1 MNNPDLVSIDKEG
14 CYNNSMNE
22 QQTVWVVSE
31 QVQDYYGNYTN
42 IIGVYTEES
51 IAKEVYNRSVNY
63 SIDPVFLNAK

>member
-1 MNNPDLVSIDKEG
+1 
-14 CYNNSMNE
+14 MNE

-31 QVQDYYGNYTN
+31 QVQDYYGSYTN

>member
-1 MNNPDLVSIDKEG
+1 MNNLSLVSIDKEG

-22 QQTVWVVSE
+22 KQTVWVVYE
-31 QVQDYYGNYTN
+31 EDYDGYTN

-63 SIDPVFLNAK
+63 SIDSVFLNAE

>member
-1 MNNPDLVSIDKEG
+1 
-14 CYNNSMNE
+14 MNE

-51 IAKEVYNRSVNY
+51 IAKEVYNRSVSY
-63 SIDPVFLNAK
+63 SIDSVFLNAK